1 MSATAPSIPATT
13 DHAHFLFAEEHEL
26 FRRTVRRFVT
36 EELNPNTA
44 EWEAAG
50 IPPRSI
56 FEKAGELGCFGICV
70 PTEYGGMAS
79 DASMTVV
86 WAEEVGRADSGGV
99 AMGLVAHS
107 DVAMPYVTQF
117 GSDAQ
122 KDAHLQDLVLGKK
135 IAALGVTEP
144 GGGSDV
150 AGMRTTARRDGDEWV
165 LNGSK
170 IFITNSMNADLF
182 VIAVKTN
189 PEAGHRGMSM
199 FLVPADA
206 PGFIK
211 EEMKGKLGMR
221 SSDTGLLTFDE
232 CRLPADAI
240 LGEENQGFYQI
251 MHCFQNERLV
261 VAGGCLGSA
270 QRWLDQ
276 TVAYCKERPM
286 RGQMLSDFQVTK
298 HKLVEA
304 YTELEAARQL
314 TYYAAW
320 RMTQG
325 LGSLKEISM
334 AKAFASEM
342 SQKAIDV
349 GLQLHGG
356 YGYFEE
362 YGIERAFRDARL
374 NRIGGGATEVMNE
387 IIAKVMQI

>member
-1 MSATAPSIPATT
+1 MSATAPSAATST
-13 DHAHFLFAEEHEL
+13 DHAHFLFSPEHDM

-36 EELNPNTA
+36 EELDPHTEA
-44 EWEAAG
+44 WEAAG
-50 IPPRSI
+50 VPPRSI
-56 FEKAGELGCFGICV
+56 FEKAGELGFFGITV
-70 PTEYGGMAS
+70 PEEFGGMAA

-86 WAEEVGRADSGGV
+86 WAEEMGRANSGGV
-99 AMGLVAHS
+99 VMGLVAHS
-107 DVAMPYVTQF
+107 EIAMPYVTQF
-117 GSDAQ
+117 GSDTQ
-122 KDAHLQDLVLGKK
+122 KAAHLRNLVLGKK

-150 AGMRTTARRDGDEWV
+150 AGIRTTARRDGDHWV

-170 IFITNSMNADLF
+170 IFITNALNADLF
-182 VIAVKTN
+182 VIAAKTN
-189 PEAGHRGMSM
+189 PEAKHRGMTL
-199 FLVPADA
+199 FLVPADT
-206 PGFIK
+206 PGFLK

-232 CRLPADAI
+232 CRLPGNAI
-240 LGEENQGFYQI
+240 LGEEDHGFYQI
-251 MHCFQNERLV
+251 MHCFQNERLAI
-261 VAGGCLGSA
+261 AGGGIGTA

-276 TVAYCKERPM
+276 TVRYCQERPM

-298 HKLVEA
+298 HKLVEG
-304 YTELEAARQL
+304 YTQLEAARQL

-334 AKAFASEM
+334 AKATVTEM
-342 SQKAIDV
+342 VCKVVDDC
-349 GLQLHGG
+349 LQLHGG
-356 YGYFEE
+356 YGYFSE

-387 IIAKVMQI
+387 IIAKVLQI